1 MTQPASLL
9 ERMAAAA
16 VRLVIG
22 LEPHDPRATW
32 HNVERGVRLCSD
44 NEQGGLQYARTAH
57 VEAMNGDR
65 KEAVT
70 ILGYVNKESGIPTCF
85 LAPNDSVSESTQAR
99 EMPVQ
104 FTVSTT
110 TPRIL
115 DISGWPTDAR
125 ASETLRQIRDTHNA
139 GYKG

>member
-1 MTQPASLL
+1 MTPPTGLL
-9 ERMAAAA
+9 A
-16 VRLVIG
+16 RLVSGAAQLAIG
-22 LEPHDPRATW
+22 PEPHDPRATW

-85 LAPNDSVSESTQAR
+85 LAPNDSVSESTQKR
-99 EMPVQ
+99 EVPVQ